1 MGFEPTTHSLE
12 GCCSIQLSYGHTTY
26 IKCFLVQ
33 VKSSTSCEYDVYLA
47 TPCHCSCVSRAAKI
61 GCEKS
66 IYFRKYYIETYLTP
80 FASALIM
87 IVKLLYLLLLLLL
100 LLSLVTCR
108 LGMGL
113 SFRPSVE
120 MPLMSCCCCCCC
132 CGRVSAMGLSGFPR
146 SMPAPRRRSSNI

>member
-61 GCEKS
+61 GCKKS
-66 IYFRKYYIETYLTP
+66 IYFRKYYIETYLTNS
-80 FASALIM
+80 ASALI
-87 IVKLLYLLLLLLL
+87 IALRVFLTQNLFLIRAGSTTKSSKKTQVFISGLYKIIAAACLLNFFYIQPN
-100 LLSLVTCR
+100 R
-108 LGMGL
+108 
-113 SFRPSVE
+113 
-120 MPLMSCCCCCCC
+120 
-132 CGRVSAMGLSGFPR
+132 A
-146 SMPAPRRRSSNI
+146 

>member
-87 IVKLLYLLLLLLL
+87 IVKLLYLL
-100 LLSLVTCR
+100 SPICR
-108 LGMGL
+108 LKGKGYLMYRRLMFNFLQYIDTVCLYKTSSTSRFL
-113 SFRPSVE
+113 SK
-120 MPLMSCCCCCCC
+120 
-132 CGRVSAMGLSGFPR
+132 
-146 SMPAPRRRSSNI
+146 

>member
-47 TPCHCSCVSRAAKI
+47 TTCHCSCVSRAAKI

-87 IVKLLYLLLLLLL
+87 IVKLLYLL
-100 LLSLVTCR
+100 SPICR
-108 LGMGL
+108 LKGKDYLMYRRLMFNFLQYIGTVCLYKTSSTSRFL
-113 SFRPSVE
+113 SK
-120 MPLMSCCCCCCC
+120 
-132 CGRVSAMGLSGFPR
+132 
-146 SMPAPRRRSSNI
+146 

>member
-66 IYFRKYYIETYLTP
+66 IYFRKYYIETSLTP
-80 FASALIM
+80 FASPLI
-87 IVKLLYLLLLLLL
+87 ITVKLLYLL
-100 LLSLVTCR
+100 SPICR
-108 LGMGL
+108 LKGKDYLMYRRLMFNFLQYIDTVCLYKTSSTSRFL
-113 SFRPSVE
+113 SK
-120 MPLMSCCCCCCC
+120 
-132 CGRVSAMGLSGFPR
+132 
-146 SMPAPRRRSSNI
+146 

>member
-87 IVKLLYLLLLLLL
+87 IVKLLYLL
-100 LLSLVTCR
+100 SPICR
-108 LGMGL
+108 LKGKDYLMYRRL
-113 SFRPSVE
+113 MFNFLQYIDTVSF
-120 MPLMSCCCCCCC
+120 SC
-132 CGRVSAMGLSGFPR
+132 VSAAFDYFVLCK
-146 SMPAPRRRSSNI
+146 RR

>member
-87 IVKLLYLLLLLLL
+87 IVKLLYLLLPI
-100 LLSLVTCR
+100 CR
-108 LGMGL
+108 LKGKDYLMYRRLMFNFLQYIDTVCLYKTSSTSRFL
-113 SFRPSVE
+113 SK
-120 MPLMSCCCCCCC
+120 
-132 CGRVSAMGLSGFPR
+132 
-146 SMPAPRRRSSNI
+146 

>member
-87 IVKLLYLLLLLLL
+87 IVKLLYLL
-100 LLSLVTCR
+100 SPICR
-108 LGMGL
+108 LKGKDYLVYRRLMFNFLQYIDTVCLYKTSSTSRFL
-113 SFRPSVE
+113 SK
-120 MPLMSCCCCCCC
+120 
-132 CGRVSAMGLSGFPR
+132 
-146 SMPAPRRRSSNI
+146 

>member
-87 IVKLLYLLLLLLL
+87 IVKLLYLL
-100 LLSLVTCR
+100 SPICR
-108 LGMGL
+108 LKGKDYLMYRGL
-113 SFRPSVE
+113 MFNFLQYIDTVCLYKTSSTSRF
-120 MPLMSCCCCCCC
+120 
-132 CGRVSAMGLSGFPR
+132 LSK
-146 SMPAPRRRSSNI
+146 

>member
-87 IVKLLYLLLLLLL
+87 IVKLLYLL
-100 LLSLVTCR
+100 SPICR
-108 LGMGL
+108 LKGKDYLMYRCLMFNFLQYIDTVCLYKTSSTSRFL
-113 SFRPSVE
+113 SK
-120 MPLMSCCCCCCC
+120 
-132 CGRVSAMGLSGFPR
+132 
-146 SMPAPRRRSSNI
+146 

>member
-87 IVKLLYLLLLLLL
+87 IVKLLYLL
-100 LLSLVTCR
+100 SPICR
-108 LGMGL
+108 LKGKDYLMYRRLMFNFLQYIDTVCLYKTSSTSRFL
-113 SFRPSVE
+113 SK
-120 MPLMSCCCCCCC
+120 
-132 CGRVSAMGLSGFPR
+132 
-146 SMPAPRRRSSNI
+146 

>member
-87 IVKLLYLLLLLLL
+87 IVKLLYLL
-100 LLSLVTCR
+100 SPICR
-108 LGMGL
+108 LKGKDYLMCRRLMFNFLQYIDTVCLYKTSSTSRFL
-113 SFRPSVE
+113 SK
-120 MPLMSCCCCCCC
+120 
-132 CGRVSAMGLSGFPR
+132 
-146 SMPAPRRRSSNI
+146 

>member
-47 TPCHCSCVSRAAKI
+47 TPCHCSCVLRAAKI

-87 IVKLLYLLLLLLL
+87 IVKLLYLL
-100 LLSLVTCR
+100 SPICR
-108 LGMGL
+108 LKGKDYLMYRRLMFNFLQYIDTVCLYKTSSTSRFL
-113 SFRPSVE
+113 SK
-120 MPLMSCCCCCCC
+120 
-132 CGRVSAMGLSGFPR
+132 
-146 SMPAPRRRSSNI
+146 